1 MSKLILVAIVVV
13 VALFLVKRGGGSG
26 KAMQVN
32 LEEGAKYL
40 EQNKQVVGV
49 TTTASGL
56 QYEVLKQGNSEV
68 HPSADDTVTVHYEGQ
83 LIDGTVFDSSV
94 ARGEPIS
101 FSLKQVIP
109 GWTEGLQ
116 LMVVGEKARFVI
128 PNELAYGR
136 RSAGKIPPGAV
147 LVFEVELLGIDSQ

>member
-1 MSKLILVAIVVV
+1 MSKILLIVIAIVVAFV
-13 VALFLVKRGGGSG
+13 VVKRSGGSG
-26 KAMQVN
+26 KAMQLN

-40 EQNKQVVGV
+40 EQNGQVVGV
-49 TTTASGL
+49 KTTDSGL
-56 QYEVLKQGNSEV
+56 QYEVLKEGNSEV
-68 HPSADDTVTVHYEGQ
+68 KPSADDTVTVHYEGQ

-128 PNELAYGR
+128 PNDLAYGSR
-136 RSAGKIPPGAV
+136 AAGKIPPGAV
-147 LVFEVELLGIDSQ
+147 LVFEVELLGINE